1 MQEEMKSLNE
11 NHTYDLVKLLKGKR
25 TLKNKWVYMLKTE
38 NNSQQRYKVRLVV
51 NGFGQKKCIDSEEI
65 FSLVVKMSSIR
76 VFLKLDVRLNLEIEQ
91 LDVKTIF
98 LHGDLDEE
106 IYIE

>member
-1 MQEEMKSLNE
+1 MK
-11 NHTYDLVKLLKGKR
+11 
-25 TLKNKWVYMLKTE
+25 
-38 NNSQQRYKVRLVV
+38 
-51 NGFGQKKCIDSEEI
+51 GFGQKKGVDFEEI

-76 VFLKLDVRLNLEIEQ
+76 VVLTLAAHLNLEIEQ
-91 LDVKTIF
+91 RDVKAAF